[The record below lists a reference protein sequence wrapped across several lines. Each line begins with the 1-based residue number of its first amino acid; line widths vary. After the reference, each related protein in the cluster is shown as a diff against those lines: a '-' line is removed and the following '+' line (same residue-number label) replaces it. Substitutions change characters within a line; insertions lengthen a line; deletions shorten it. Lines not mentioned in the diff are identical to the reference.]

1 MIERGI
7 ELARFGI
14 MYRTTTI
21 IPFPGSQERE
31 IRKARLKAEA
41 KARADALPDSIRELD
56 VAWLFEEAARRQ
68 ETPTNRR

>member
-1 MIERGI
+1 MIEGGI
-7 ELARFGI
+7 ELAPFGI

-31 IRKARLKAEA
+31 IRKARLRAEA
-41 KARADALPDSIRELD
+41 KARAEALPETIRELD

-68 ETPTNRR
+68 ESPANRR

>member
-1 MIERGI
+1 
-7 ELARFGI
+7 

-41 KARADALPDSIRELD
+41 KAKADALSPVLRELD
-56 VAWLFEEAARRQ
+56 VAWIYEEAARRQ
-68 ETPTNRR
+68 EKS

>member
-1 MIERGI
+1 
-7 ELARFGI
+7 

-41 KARADALPDSIRELD
+41 KAKADALSPVIRELD
-56 VAWLFEEAARRQ
+56 VAWIYEEAARRQ
-68 ETPTNRR
+68 EKS

>member
-1 MIERGI
+1 
-7 ELARFGI
+7 

-41 KARADALPDSIRELD
+41 KAKADALSPALRELD
-56 VAWLFEEAARRQ
+56 VAWIYEEAARRR
-68 ETPTNRR
+68 EKS